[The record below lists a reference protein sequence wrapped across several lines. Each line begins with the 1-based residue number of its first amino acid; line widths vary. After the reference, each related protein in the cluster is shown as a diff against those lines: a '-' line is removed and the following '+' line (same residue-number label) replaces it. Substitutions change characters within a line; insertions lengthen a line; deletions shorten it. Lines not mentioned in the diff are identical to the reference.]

1 MAKQIRISESE
12 WQVMELL
19 WEKAPQLGSEIV
31 NELAPR
37 HDWSGNTVK
46 TLLNRLVKKGALRFK
61 EEGRAYLYQPAVQQT
76 QCVREE
82 SRRFMDRVFGGSAAP
97 LLMHFIEDAE
107 LNADEIKELKRLLDR
122 KGK

>member
-31 NELAPR
+31 SELAPR

-61 EEGRAYLYQPAVQQT
+61 EEGRAYLYQPAVHQA

-107 LNADEIKELKRLLDR
+107 LSEDEIKELKRLLDR